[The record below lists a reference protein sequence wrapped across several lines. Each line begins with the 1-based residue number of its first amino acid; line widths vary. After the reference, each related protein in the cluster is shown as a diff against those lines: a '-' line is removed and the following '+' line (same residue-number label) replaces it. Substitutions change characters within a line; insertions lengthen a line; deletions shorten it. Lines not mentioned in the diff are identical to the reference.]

1 MWRFAFGT
9 QQCRNAQEIVGEH
22 SGADEQLEPL
32 LAFSQT
38 TLHAPSPEQDRDAAL
53 DASPEALAFFESGT
67 FLDRFSFGGFLSAA
81 LGNRDKF
88 DAGLLAGH
96 EVVGAVEAAV
106 AGIEFRGL
114 TKGLLMALERGFDVV
129 LVGRVSFQHAVV
141 SD

>member
-53 DASPEALAFFESGT
+53 NAGAEALAFFEGET
-67 FLDRFSFGGFLSAA
+67 FLDGCAFGSFLSAP
-81 LGNRDKF
+81 LRDRDQF
-88 DAGLLAGH
+88 DARLLAGR
-96 EVVGAVEAAV
+96 EIVGAVKTAV
-106 AGIEFRGL
+106 GAVEFRGL
-114 TKGLLMALERGFDVV
+114 TKGLLMN
-129 LVGRVSFQHAVV
+129 SK
-141 SD
+141 